1 MDRINERKRIQLLRY
16 IIQLIFLVLLPSVY
30 SSAFAA
36 VKEAA
41 EAVSEGSALTMT
53 PFAKICIFLLVF
65 TIVFGRFFCGYACA
79 FGTVGDIVYALSYR
93 IQKKTG
99 KMIPGIPEKTVK
111 KLQLIK
117 YLILAAVIISVFA
130 GLGDEVNHNSPW
142 TLFSL
147 LISGQFPLA
156 DHVAAGIILL
166 LIIAGMA
173 VRSRFFCQFLC
184 PMGAVFSLM
193 PVIRTG
199 RLVRDSGNCIKC
211 CRICKQDCPVTLKL
225 GRDDFR
231 EGECIRCNRCITAC
245 PRGNI
250 GLSRFPIGAADTG
263 WVIFQAV
270 LLFVVLKFMI

>member
-99 KMIPGIPEKTVK
+99 KMQNFFLNTDCLSYQKT
-111 KLQLIK
+111 
-117 YLILAAVIISVFA
+117 
-130 GLGDEVNHNSPW
+130 
-142 TLFSL
+142 
-147 LISGQFPLA
+147 
-156 DHVAAGIILL
+156 
-166 LIIAGMA
+166 
-173 VRSRFFCQFLC
+173 
-184 PMGAVFSLM
+184 
-193 PVIRTG
+193 
-199 RLVRDSGNCIKC
+199 
-211 CRICKQDCPVTLKL
+211 
-225 GRDDFR
+225 
-231 EGECIRCNRCITAC
+231 
-245 PRGNI
+245 
-250 GLSRFPIGAADTG
+250 
-263 WVIFQAV
+263 
-270 LLFVVLKFMI
+270 